1 MRSSQSSPI
10 VSMSKNLVEFAPAG
24 AKKVQAFSSAT
35 CASKKILLGLQT
47 CAPSAQAD
55 GACAAVRPQTPLS
68 KKEYFFDSLAR
79 GQAPSDGILA
89 IFCLRAKETRPRR
102 CCLLR
107 WSVMFI
113 EQPGARGGKPP
124 RKESGLSFISREAQ
138 IKDSP
143 LFQHQNKGLSC
154 GVRFHHLRT
163 SFSFLAV
170 HGYLAPHTDSDR
182 CEGKCSFKISHHCV
196 PSPEL
201 QNPVCF
207 RSIQYIGLTSKASTE
222 PLL

>member
-1 MRSSQSSPI
+1 MPAASWRSACCCAKQCDYVNQREQNTTTFTEQPHRQLVKEPRSLCARRCKAPPRMEFWLSFAFGQKKQDRAGAVCCAGRRNLQSS
-10 VSMSKNLVEFAPAG
+10 
-24 AKKVQAFSSAT
+24 
-35 CASKKILLGLQT
+35 
-47 CAPSAQAD
+47 
-55 GACAAVRPQTPLS
+55 R
-68 KKEYFFDSLAR
+68 
-79 GQAPSDGILA
+79 
-89 IFCLRAKETRPRR
+89 
-102 CCLLR
+102 
-107 WSVMFI
+107 
-113 EQPGARGGKPP
+113 GARGGKPP
-124 RKESGLSFISREAQ
+124 RMEFWLSFISREAQ

-163 SFSFLAV
+163 SFSFLAA
-170 HGYLAPHTDSDR
+170 HGYWAPHTDSDR

>member
-1 MRSSQSSPI
+1 MFTEQPGS
-10 VSMSKNLVEFAPAG
+10 
-24 AKKVQAFSSAT
+24 T
-35 CASKKILLGLQT
+35 
-47 CAPSAQAD
+47 
-55 GACAAVRPQTPLS
+55 
-68 KKEYFFDSLAR
+68 R
-79 GQAPSDGILA
+79 GQAPSDQNGA
-89 IFCLRAKETRPRR
+89 IFYL
-102 CCLLR
+102 
-107 WSVMFI
+107 
-113 EQPGARGGKPP
+113 
-124 RKESGLSFISREAQ
+124 REAQ

-163 SFSFLAV
+163 SFSFLAA
-170 HGYLAPHTDSDR
+170 HGYWAPHTDSDR

>member
-1 MRSSQSSPI
+1 MPAASWRSACCCAKRCDYVNQREQNTPCSQSSRGARGGKPPRMEFWLSFAFGQKKQDRAGAACCAGRRSSQSS
-10 VSMSKNLVEFAPAG
+10 
-24 AKKVQAFSSAT
+24 
-35 CASKKILLGLQT
+35 
-47 CAPSAQAD
+47 
-55 GACAAVRPQTPLS
+55 R
-68 KKEYFFDSLAR
+68 
-79 GQAPSDGILA
+79 
-89 IFCLRAKETRPRR
+89 
-102 CCLLR
+102 
-107 WSVMFI
+107 
-113 EQPGARGGKPP
+113 GARGGKPP

-170 HGYLAPHTDSDR
+170 HGCLAPHTDSDR

>member
-1 MRSSQSSPI
+1 MFTEQLHRQLAKEPRRVCARRRKESPI
-10 VSMSKNLVEFAPAG
+10 IFFGDMCGEENTSRPAN
-24 AKKVQAFSSAT
+24 VR
-35 CASKKILLGLQT
+35 
-47 CAPSAQAD
+47 
-55 GACAAVRPQTPLS
+55 AVRLLWAARALQSGRKPLCQKRNTFLTVS
-68 KKEYFFDSLAR
+68 
-79 GQAPSDGILA
+79 
-89 IFCLRAKETRPRR
+89 
-102 CCLLR
+102 
-107 WSVMFI
+107 
-113 EQPGARGGKPP
+113 RGGKPP
-124 RKESGLSFISREAQ
+124 RIKMGLSFISREAQ

-143 LFQHQNKGLSC
+143 LFRHQNKGLSC

-163 SFSFLAV
+163 SFSFLAA
-170 HGYLAPHTDSDR
+170 HGYWAPHTDSDR

>member
-1 MRSSQSSPI
+1 MRSSQSSSI
-10 VSMSKNLVEFAPAG
+10 VSLPKSLVEFRRRSG
-24 AKKVQAFSSAT
+24 ERKSNHFLRRHVRRRKYFSACKRARRPPKQTARALQSGR
-35 CASKKILLGLQT
+35 KLLCQKSNTFLT
-47 CAPSAQAD
+47 VS
-55 GACAAVRPQTPLS
+55 
-68 KKEYFFDSLAR
+68 
-79 GQAPSDGILA
+79 
-89 IFCLRAKETRPRR
+89 
-102 CCLLR
+102 
-107 WSVMFI
+107 
-113 EQPGARGGKPP
+113 RGGKPP
-124 RKESGLSFISREAQ
+124 RIKMWLSFILREAQ

-143 LFQHQNKGLSC
+143 LLQHQNKGLSC

-163 SFSFLAV
+163 SFSFLAA

>member
-1 MRSSQSSPI
+1 MEYTRVPRAAGEHEGASPLVRNLGYLLPLGKRNKTAPVLSAALEGEVHRAAGEHEG
-10 VSMSKNLVEFAPAG
+10 VS
-24 AKKVQAFSSAT
+24 
-35 CASKKILLGLQT
+35 
-47 CAPSAQAD
+47 
-55 GACAAVRPQTPLS
+55 
-68 KKEYFFDSLAR
+68 
-79 GQAPSDGILA
+79 
-89 IFCLRAKETRPRR
+89 
-102 CCLLR
+102 
-107 WSVMFI
+107 
-113 EQPGARGGKPP
+113 PP
-124 RKESGLSFISREAQ
+124 RKEFGLSFISREAQ

-163 SFSFLAV
+163 SFSFLAA
-170 HGYLAPHTDSDR
+170 HGYWAPHTDSDR

>member
-1 MRSSQSSPI
+1 MFTEQPGS
-10 VSMSKNLVEFAPAG
+10 
-24 AKKVQAFSSAT
+24 T
-35 CASKKILLGLQT
+35 
-47 CAPSAQAD
+47 
-55 GACAAVRPQTPLS
+55 
-68 KKEYFFDSLAR
+68 R
-79 GQAPSDGILA
+79 GKAPSDKNWA
-89 IFCLRAKETRPRR
+89 IFYL
-102 CCLLR
+102 
-107 WSVMFI
+107 
-113 EQPGARGGKPP
+113 
-124 RKESGLSFISREAQ
+124 REAQ

-143 LFQHQNKGLSC
+143 LLQHQNKGLSC

-163 SFSFLAV
+163 SFSFLAA